1 MKQLIIA
8 AALAAALAAGAETK
22 VGTVDLMLLVRN
34 HPDYERNKTFL
45 SDKDKD
51 GQKKLDEIKKEGDE
65 LQDEGKKLAEQFRN
79 PMLAEKAKAD
89 IERQLLDIQQRLA
102 KIEQSYRAEAMRI
115 RQELQ
120 EDEARMLKSTT
131 TDLRRRIEKF
141 AEKGGYDL
149 ILDKNAAP
157 YSRKAFDVTD
167 DLLKD
172 MGVEPANAKGRDE
185 GK

>member
-1 MKQLIIA
+1 MKKIIMAAFVA
-8 AALAAALAAGAETK
+8 AASAAGAETK
-22 VGTVDLMLLVRN
+22 IGTVDLLLLVRN

-45 SDKDKD
+45 SDKDKE
-51 GQKKLDEIKKEGDE
+51 GQKKLEEIKKEGDD
-65 LQDEGKKLAEQFRN
+65 LQAEGRKLAEQFRN
-79 PMLAEKAKAD
+79 PMLAEKAKQELEQQ
-89 IERQLLDIQQRLA
+89 ILDIQQKLA

-115 RQELQ
+115 REDLQ
-120 EDEARMLKSTT
+120 GDEARMLKSTT
-131 TDLRRRIEKF
+131 DDLRRRIAKF